1 MNERKIKALN
11 ALELMKMLGFIANN
25 KDLGLF
31 NDKDLSKAEELI
43 QSIKKKDS
51 VSST

>member
-1 MNERKIKALN
+1 VNERKIKALN

-25 KDLGLF
+25 KDLGFF

-43 QSIKKKDS
+43 KSISNEDS